1 MNTAFLV
8 LLAGVV
14 IYFVICEIIAK
25 KEPDAKPEEKER
37 AAQQQQLKDQPRQEA
52 GAVQE
57 TSQRAHKIESSVV
70 VPFRHNYRVVGVT
83 FDNED
88 GMSRQDILEA
98 IANAEPPYKYCEV
111 SLDRYEYREETAV
124 AVNVNGDQIG
134 NISKKD
140 IGEVLNDLGRA
151 ERIVLNVHGGENG
164 KSYGASVTLV
174 SNGGR

>member
-14 IYFVICEIIAK
+14 IYFVICGIIAK
-25 KEPDAKPEEKER
+25 KEPDTKSKEKEH
-37 AAQQQQLKDQPRQEA
+37 AAQQQPKDQPRQESGTA
-52 GAVQE
+52 QE
-57 TSQRAHKIESSVV
+57 TSHRAHRIESSVV

-88 GMSRQDILEA
+88 GASRQDILEA
-98 IANAEPPYKYCEV
+98 IANAEPPYEVCEV

-140 IGEVLNDLGRA
+140 IDEVLDDLGRA